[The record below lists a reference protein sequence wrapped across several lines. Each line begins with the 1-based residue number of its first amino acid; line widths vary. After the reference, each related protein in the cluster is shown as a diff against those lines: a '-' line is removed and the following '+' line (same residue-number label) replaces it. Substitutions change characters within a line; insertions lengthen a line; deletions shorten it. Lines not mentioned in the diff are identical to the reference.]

1 MYIVIQKSS
10 AVFPIVL
17 KEHESVVNEGIVEGN
32 WVFLC
37 LRGGYLNYSILPR
50 RWKSST
56 DLENTWKSLGQ
67 DFLP

>member
-10 AVFPIVL
+10 AVFPIV
-17 KEHESVVNEGIVEGN
+17 KEHKNVVNEGIVEGN
-32 WVFLC
+32 LVFLC
-37 LRGGYLNYSILPR
+37 LRGGYLNYSILQR